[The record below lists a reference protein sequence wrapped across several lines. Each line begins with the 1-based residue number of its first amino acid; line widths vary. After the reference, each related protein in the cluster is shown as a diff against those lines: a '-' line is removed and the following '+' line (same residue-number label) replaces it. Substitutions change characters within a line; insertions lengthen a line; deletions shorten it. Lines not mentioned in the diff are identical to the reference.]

1 VSGRARDADGLDDA
15 QTDLPEWIVPG
26 ERATLIWYE
35 AAQRAPDGTGIY
47 QVSGPVLERAPT
59 SPYFLLAPLR
69 QGDFADRVYRNE
81 ATLAGLRDFLDQCL
95 LADGWMSDALDCVF
109 TRAQARPL
117 TLLDAWR
124 EGERPVAPYRPDLEA
139 FLCDDLP
146 VFVSL
151 PAYAAAQGAAE
162 SFAMASV
169 CAGCG
174 QAEDAAVF
182 FWTAPCH
189 GRIRVCLLIEN
200 EGGRWTCRF
209 HPFEFERQDTIS

>member
-1 VSGRARDADGLDDA
+1 VIRSLGDGERVGD
-15 QTDLPEWIVPG
+15 TDTNPPGWIAPG

-35 AAQRAPDGTGIY
+35 AAQRAPDGIGIY
-47 QVSGPVLERAPT
+47 QVSGPVLEHAPT

-69 QGDFADRVYRNE
+69 EGDFADRLYRNE
-81 ATLAGLRDFLDQCL
+81 ATLAELRDFLEQCV
-95 LADGWMSDALDCVF
+95 LADGWMSDALDCIF
-109 TRAQARPL
+109 TRAHARPL

-124 EGERPVAPYRPDLEA
+124 AGERPVVPYRPDLEA

-146 VFVSL
+146 VFVSRA
-151 PAYAAAQGAAE
+151 AYAAAQGAAE

-182 FWTAPCH
+182 FWTVHQH

-200 EGGRWTCRF
+200 EGGHWTCRF
-209 HPFEFERQDTIS
+209 HPFEFERKDS

>member
-1 VSGRARDADGLDDA
+1 LIVSRSTGDGGHSDGA
-15 QTDLPEWIVPG
+15 ETDRPDWIAPG

-59 SPYFLLAPLR
+59 SPYFLLAPL
-69 QGDFADRVYRNE
+69 QKSEFADRLYRNE
-81 ATLAGLRDFLDQCL
+81 ATLAELRDFLDQCV
-95 LADGWMSDALDCVF
+95 LAEGWISDALDCVF

-117 TLLDAWR
+117 ALLDAWR
-124 EGERPVAPYRPDLEA
+124 VSERPLVPYRADLEA

-146 VFVSL
+146 VFVS
-151 PAYAAAQGAAE
+151 PSAHAAAQGAAE
-162 SFAMASV
+162 SFATASV
-169 CAGCG
+169 CSGCG

-182 FWTAPCH
+182 FWTAPSP
-189 GRIRVCLLIEN
+189 GRVRVCLLIEN

-209 HPFEFERQDTIS
+209 HPFEFERKDP